1 MGFIARAIDAA
12 ERAPLPDAVTRAGIE
27 FLVSRTRRKLFE
39 TPEADELR
47 FVEAMAAMP
56 VAVHADAANAQ
67 HYEVPTSLFQHTLG
81 PRMKYSCCL
90 YTHDGATLAEA
101 EEAALAQSCAHAGLV
116 DGMEILELGCG
127 WGSLTLWM
135 AEKYPGAR
143 ILAISNSRTQ
153 RAHILEQARLRG
165 LSNVEVET
173 LDMNDFA
180 AERRF
185 DGRFD
190 RIVSVEMFEHMSN
203 WRALLTRARAC
214 LKPDGRM
221 FLHVFTHR
229 SRSYRFD
236 TSDKADWI
244 AQHFFTGGVMPA
256 QDLAGRFPDLFE
268 VENEWRWSGAHYQRT
283 ALDWLAN
290 FDAHTREVDEILRA
304 TYGADWALW
313 RRRWRL
319 FYLATAGLF
328 GHAGG
333 DVWGV
338 GHYLLKPAT

>member
-1 MGFIARAIDAA
+1 MGFIAKAIDAA

-27 FLVSRTRRKLFE
+27 FLVSRTKRRLIEVPE
-39 TPEADELR
+39 TDEAR

-56 VAVHADAANAQ
+56 IAVHADAANSQ

-90 YTHDGATLAEA
+90 YTHALATLAEA
-101 EEAALAQSCAHAGLV
+101 EDAALTQTCAHADLR
-116 DGMEILELGCG
+116 DGQDILELGCG

-153 RAHILEQARLRG
+153 REHILAQAAARG

-173 LDMNDFA
+173 RDMNDFA
-180 AERRF
+180 SDR
-185 DGRFD
+185 RFD

-214 LKPDGRM
+214 LRDDGRM

-236 TSDKADWI
+236 HADKADWI

-268 VENEWRWSGAHYQRT
+268 VEEEWRWSGLHYQRT
-283 ALDWLAN
+283 ALDWLKN
-290 FDAHTREVDEILRA
+290 FDSNPRAVEDILRA
-304 TYGADWALW
+304 TYGADWSLW

-328 GHAGG
+328 GHADGE
-333 DVWGV
+333 VWGV
-338 GHYLLKPAT
+338 GHYRLKPAT

>member
-12 ERAPLPDAVTRAGIE
+12 ERAPLPDALTRAGIE
-27 FLVSRTRRKLFE
+27 FLVARTKRKLTGVPE
-39 TPEADELR
+39 TEEAR
-47 FVEAMAAMP
+47 FVETMTAMP
-56 VAVHADAANAQ
+56 IAVHADAANAQ
-67 HYEVPTSLFQHTLG
+67 HYEVPTSLFQRTLG

-101 EEAALAQSCAHAGLV
+101 EEAALGQTCAHADLA
-116 DGMEILELGCG
+116 DGQDILELGCG

-135 AEKYPGAR
+135 AEKYPQSR
-143 ILAISNSRTQ
+143 VLAISNSRTQ
-153 RAHILEQARLRG
+153 RAYILEQASLRG
-165 LSNVEVET
+165 LANVSVQT
-173 LDMNDFA
+173 CDMNDFA
-180 AERRF
+180 LDR
-185 DGRFD
+185 RFD

-214 LKPDGRM
+214 LKDDGRM

-236 TSDKADWI
+236 TSDPADWI

-268 VENEWRWSGAHYQRT
+268 VESEWRWSGQHYQRT

-290 FDAHTREVDEILRA
+290 FDSRPDEVEAILRE

-338 GHYLLKPAT
+338 GHYRLKPAR

>member
-12 ERAPLPDAVTRAGIE
+12 ERAPLPDALTRAGIE
-27 FLVSRTRRKLFE
+27 FLVARTKRKLTGVPDAE
-39 TPEADELR
+39 EAR
-47 FVEAMAAMP
+47 FVEAMTAMP
-56 VAVHADAANAQ
+56 IAVHADAANAQ
-67 HYEVPTSLFQHTLG
+67 HYEVPTALFQRTLG

-90 YTHDGATLAEA
+90 YAHDNATLAEA
-101 EEAALAQSCAHAGLV
+101 EEAALGQTCAHADLA
-116 DGMEILELGCG
+116 DGQDILELGCG

-135 AEKYPGAR
+135 AEKYPQSR
-143 ILAISNSRTQ
+143 VLAISNSRTQ
-153 RAHILEQARLRG
+153 RAHILEQASLRG
-165 LSNVEVET
+165 LTNVSVET
-173 LDMNDFA
+173 CDMNDFA
-180 AERRF
+180 LDR
-185 DGRFD
+185 RFD

-214 LKPDGRM
+214 LKDDGRM

-236 TSDKADWI
+236 TSDPADWI

-268 VENEWRWSGAHYQRT
+268 VESKWRWSGQHYQRT

-290 FDAHTREVDEILRA
+290 FDSRPDEVEAILRE

-338 GHYLLKPAT
+338 GHYRLKPAR

>member
-27 FLVSRTRRKLFE
+27 FLVSRTKRKLID
-39 TPEADELR
+39 TPEAEEAR
-47 FVEAMAAMP
+47 FLEAMAAMP
-56 VAVHADAANAQ
+56 IAVHADVANEQ
-67 HYEVPTSLFQHTLG
+67 HYEAPTTLFQHTLG

-90 YTHDGATLAEA
+90 YTHDNATLAEA
-101 EEAALAQSCAHAGLV
+101 EEAALGQTCLHADLA
-116 DGMEILELGCG
+116 DGQDILELGCG

-135 AEKYPGAR
+135 AEKYPRAR

-153 RAHILEQARLRG
+153 RAHILTQAALRG
-165 LSNVEVET
+165 LANLEVET
-173 LDMNDFA
+173 RDMNDFA
-180 AERRF
+180 SERRF
-185 DGRFD
+185 DRV
-190 RIVSVEMFEHMSN
+190 VSVEMFEHMSN
-203 WRALLTRARAC
+203 WRALLTRVRAC
-214 LKPDGRM
+214 LREDGRM

-236 TSDKADWI
+236 ASDPADWI

-268 VENEWRWSGAHYQRT
+268 VEEEWRWSGAHYQRT

-290 FDAHTREVDEILRA
+290 FDANAGAIEEILRA
-304 TYGADWALW
+304 TYGEDWALW

-328 GHAGG
+328 GHADGE
-333 DVWGV
+333 VWGV
-338 GHYLLKPAT
+338 GHYRLKPAR

>member
-1 MGFIARAIDAA
+1 MSFIARAIDAA
-12 ERAPLPDAVTRAGIE
+12 ERAPLPDSVTRAGIE
-27 FLVSRTRRKLFE
+27 FLVSRTKRKLIE
-39 TPEADELR
+39 VPEAEEAR
-47 FVEAMAAMP
+47 FVAAMAAMP
-56 VAVHADAANAQ
+56 IAVHADAANAQ

-101 EEAALAQSCAHAGLV
+101 EDAALGQTCAHADLA
-116 DGMEILELGCG
+116 DGHDILELGCG

-135 AEKYPGAR
+135 AEKYPQSR

-153 RAHILEQARLRG
+153 RAHILEQAASRG
-165 LSNVEVET
+165 LTNVSVET
-173 LDMNDFA
+173 CDMNDLA
-180 AERRF
+180 LDR
-185 DGRFD
+185 RFD

-203 WRALLTRARAC
+203 WRALLTRARTC
-214 LKPDGRM
+214 VKDDGRM

-268 VENEWRWSGAHYQRT
+268 VESEWRWSGQHYQRT

-290 FDAHTREVDEILRA
+290 FDSRPLEVEAILRK
-304 TYGADWALW
+304 TYGDDWALW

-333 DVWGV
+333 EVWGV
-338 GHYLLKPAT
+338 GHYRLKPAR

>member
-12 ERAPLPDAVTRAGIE
+12 ERAPLPDALTRAGIE
-27 FLVSRTRRKLFE
+27 FLVARTKRKLAD
-39 TPEADELR
+39 TPETEEVR

-56 VAVHADAANAQ
+56 IAVHADAANAQ

-90 YTHDGATLAEA
+90 YTHDDATLAEA
-101 EEAALAQSCAHAGLV
+101 EEAALGQTCAHADLA
-116 DGMEILELGCG
+116 DGQEILELGCG

-135 AEKYPGAR
+135 AEKYPR
-143 ILAISNSRTQ
+143 SKVLAISNSRTQ
-153 RAHILEQARLRG
+153 RAHILEQAKLLG
-165 LSNVEVET
+165 LTNVSVET
-173 LDMNDFA
+173 CDMNDFA
-180 AERRF
+180 LDR
-185 DGRFD
+185 RFD

-214 LKPDGRM
+214 LKDDGRM

-236 TSDKADWI
+236 TSDPADWI

-268 VENEWRWSGAHYQRT
+268 VESEWRWSGQHYQRT

-290 FDAHTREVDEILRA
+290 FDSRPRVVEAILRA
-304 TYGADWALW
+304 TYGGDWALW

-328 GHAGG
+328 GHASG

-338 GHYLLKPAT
+338 GHYRLKPAR